1 MVKLIVW
8 SKTGCAQLCRL
19 PEQESPP
26 CMVRIGRRGHPHRST
41 RTSASVDAD
50 IRIGRRRHPRRSAQT
65 SASVGADVLIGGYG
79 IPAIPTQPPPR
90 HPHAATPR
98 HPHATILLADCVGIA
113 RMLYPPIDSVWVLL
127 LCLTFEHKLVSD
139 IQIAVEIQS
148 GVSVVEVGAGLTAI
162 EEVERTGWRYVQTF
176 G

>member
-1 MVKLIVW
+1 MVKRRAALCFAACQ
-8 SKTGCAQLCRL
+8 SKKVL
-19 PEQESPP
+19 PAWF
-26 CMVRIGRRGHPHRST
+26 
-41 RTSASVDAD
+41 ASVDAD
-50 IRIGRRRHPRRSAQT
+50 IRIGRRRHPHRSAQT
-65 SASVGADVLIGGYG
+65 SASVGADIRIGRR
-79 IPAIPTQPPPR
+79 R
-90 HPHAATPR
+90 HLHRSAQTSASVG
-98 HPHATILLADCVGIA
+98 ADIRIGRRRCY
-113 RMLYPPIDSVWVLL
+113 RRVWVLL

>member
-8 SKTGCAQLCRL
+8 SKTCSARLCRL

-26 CMVRIGRRGHPHRST
+26 CMVRIGQRRHPHRST
-41 RTSASVDAD
+41 QTSASVGADIRIGRRRHLHRSTQTSASVDAD
-50 IRIGRRRHPRRSAQT
+50 IRIGRRRCINRRVWHPCHT
-65 SASVGADVLIGGYG
+65 
-79 IPAIPTQPPPR
+79 
-90 HPHAATPR
+90 HAATPR
-98 HPHATILLADCVGIA
+98 SHMYAADCVGMA
-113 RMLYPPIDSVWVLL
+113 GMPYPPIDSARVLL
-127 LCLTFEHKLVSD
+127 FCLTFEHKLVSD

-148 GVSVVEVGAGLTAI
+148 GVSVVEVGAGLAAI